1 MLTVSLLSKPPPPPS
16 EETPVNLDVSHS
28 TGNVNNRSKSRQ
40 QGPKETKKLVNLT
53 HISLALIQPCS
64 AGFIIVCEMWCVCV
78 CRKSKTDRDGD
89 SRTSDH
95 SDDLVTG
102 EKLSGLLPV
111 DAGLWEHVSHTREA
125 IRTSSTTEDQVTQL
139 AK

>member
-1 MLTVSLLSKPPPPPS
+1 MV
-16 EETPVNLDVSHS
+16 
-28 TGNVNNRSKSRQ
+28 
-40 QGPKETKKLVNLT
+40 
-53 HISLALIQPCS
+53 
-64 AGFIIVCEMWCVCV
+64 CVCV

-102 EKLSGLLPV
+102 EKLSGLLSV
-111 DAGLWEHVSHTREA
+111 DTGLWEHVSHTRGA
-125 IRTSSTTEDQVTQL
+125 VRTSSTTEDQVTQL